1 VLVVVVFASVVVQ
14 RYPSAEWRS
23 SGMVVEQY
31 DIVVAQGP
39 WNPRASWSLRQGQGA
54 ARSREP
60 QKVEAL
66 MALRTSVA
74 WNDDGGREEH
84 WNRL

>member
-1 VLVVVVFASVVVQ
+1 MLVLVVFASVVVQ

-23 SGMVVEQY
+23 SGLMEERCE
-31 DIVVAQGP
+31 IVVAQGP
-39 WNPRASWSLRQGQGA
+39 WNPCASWNLRQGQGA
-54 ARSREP
+54 AWSREP

-74 WNDDGGREEH
+74 WNDDGEREEN